1 MPASSHPD
9 KSDFKLYRRLLGYVA
24 PYRSVFMV
32 SVLAMIVVA
41 LTNPALASLMEPM
54 FDGAFINKDQAA
66 MVQVPLMLVGLFFI
80 RAIGSFASAAAL
92 QVVANKVILDL
103 RRDMFQR
110 LMRLPL
116 PFFDQHTAGSLM
128 SRFTYD
134 VMQLKDASTYA
145 LTVLLRDALTV
156 IGLLAWMFYINW
168 ELSLA
173 VLLAAPLI
181 VMVMAV
187 IRKRLRRMSRLV
199 QETMGDIHHALDES
213 IQATREMRLYSAYE
227 QTDGTFLGAADKQR
241 RFSTKFGMA
250 AAASSPSVQL
260 IASIALAAIVYL
272 GARQAQAD
280 LLTTGEF
287 ISFFTAMAM
296 LLTPLRHLATV
307 NEYLQRGLAAAETV
321 FGLIDQTQ
329 EHDTGTLTLGRARGA
344 IEFRHVSFSY
354 DSERGNAL
362 EDIDLS
368 IEPAESVALVGASGS
383 GKSTLVS
390 LLPRFYD
397 VKGGSILIDGHDI
410 RDVAL
415 GSLRA
420 NIAMVRQDVVLLNDT
435 VQNNIAYGALKV
447 SADKEAI
454 KAAAEAAQAMDFISK
469 LPRGL
474 DTVIG
479 SRGMSLSGGQRQ
491 RLAIARALLKDAPI
505 LILDEATSAL
515 DSESEQQFQ
524 QAMQAVMKGR
534 TCIIIAHRLS
544 TVQQVD
550 RLIVLDHG
558 RVIESGS
565 HAELM
570 QKEGA
575 YARLHSLQFAN
586 AALAE

>member
-1 MPASSHPD
+1 MPASSHPE
-9 KSDFKLYRRLLGYVA
+9 KSDFKLYRRLLGYVV
-24 PYRSVFMV
+24 PYRPVFLISVV
-32 SVLAMIVVA
+32 AMIVVA

-54 FDGAFINKDQAA
+54 FDGAFINKDQAT
-66 MVQVPLMLVGLFFI
+66 MVLVPLMLVGLFFI
-80 RAIGSFASAAAL
+80 RAIGAFASAAAL

-134 VMQLKDASTYA
+134 VTQLKDASTYA

-156 IGLLAWMFYINW
+156 IGLLLWMFYINW
-168 ELSLA
+168 KLSLA
-173 VLLAAPLI
+173 VMLAAPLI
-181 VMVMAV
+181 VMVMAL
-187 IRKRLRRMSRLV
+187 IRKRLRRMSRVV

-213 IQATREMRLYSAYE
+213 IHATREMRLYSAYE
-227 QTDGTFLGAADKQR
+227 QTDGTFLGAADKHR

-260 IASIALAAIVYL
+260 IASIALAAIVYF
-272 GARQAQAD
+272 GAKQAQAD

-321 FGLIDQTQ
+321 FGIIDQTP
-329 EHDTGTLTLGRARGA
+329 EHDTGSQILGRARGA
-344 IEFRHVSFSY
+344 IEFRHISFSY
-354 DSERGNAL
+354 DNERGNAL
-362 EDIDLS
+362 EDINLS
-368 IEPAESVALVGASGS
+368 IAPGESVALVGASGS

-397 VKGGSILIDGHDI
+397 VKAGSIHVDGHDV
-410 RDVAL
+410 REVTL
-415 GSLRA
+415 ESLRA

-447 SADKEAI
+447 GADKEAI
-454 KAAAEAAQAMDFISK
+454 KAAAEAAQAMGFISK
-469 LPRGL
+469 LPKGL

-575 YARLHSLQFAN
+575 YARLHSLQFTAVN
-586 AALAE
+586 